1 MQDATVSHPPYAS
14 DSVAMPRRNSRV
26 KPAYRENE
34 DELLAR
40 VLVTS
45 WTLVTGRTLRAG
57 VPPRSHSEEELIGFW
72 ADDEIAAVAT
82 VLSPDAAGLP

>member
-1 MQDATVSHPPYAS
+1 MQDTSVSHPPCAN
-14 DSVAMPRRNSRV
+14 DSAAMSRRNSRAR
-26 KPAYRENE
+26 PAYRENE

-57 VPPRSHSEEELIGFW
+57 VPPHSHSEEELISFW
-72 ADDEIAAVAT
+72 ADEQTAT
-82 VLSPDAAGLP
+82 AGPALSSDAARLP